1 MPPHIEVETHS
12 NDDWSWLT
20 SASSTTVDNGN
31 NNKLNNDN
39 NNNNTDLS
47 SPLFRDDDS
56 NIPPPPSRLDRRQS
70 DPDFT
75 ALVKHEE
82 KDTHITN
89 KPLVAPS
96 PVVSRIT
103 AIIGPESAYVNVR
116 TCSTT
121 TNNVSSS
128 SNNTPPS
135 ITTSTSISK
144 KEPIVYKN
152 GIPQKKKSPSP
163 NGTNCENKDSETNL
177 LRRATKL
184 VSKKG
189 WKVVK
194 SLPNKLMSTFKS
206 VKIPGVHKNV
216 V

>member
-1 MPPHIEVETHS
+1 MPPYIEVETHG

-20 SASSTTVDNGN
+20 TASSTAVNEN
-31 NNKLNNDN
+31 SSKLNNNDHN
-39 NNNNTDLS
+39 NDLS

-56 NIPPPPSRLDRRQS
+56 NIPPPSRLDRRQS

-75 ALVKHEE
+75 TLSAKHEE
-82 KDTHITN
+82 DTHIIIN
-89 KPLVAPS
+89 KPLAAHP

-103 AIIGPESAYVNVR
+103 AIIGPESAYVR
-116 TCSTT
+116 TNCSVNNSTT
-121 TNNVSSS
+121 NASS
-128 SNNTPPS
+128 NTPPS
-135 ITTSTSISK
+135 TSTASIPK
-144 KEPIVYKN
+144 REPIVYKN
-152 GIPQKKKSPSP
+152 GIPQKKKPLSSSSSG
-163 NGTNCENKDSETNL
+163 NSGENEDGNNKPVF

-189 WKVVK
+189 WRVVK
-194 SLPNKLMSTFKS
+194 SLPNKLISTVNS

>member
-1 MPPHIEVETHS
+1 MPPYIEVETHG

-20 SASSTTVDNGN
+20 TASSTAVNEN
-31 NNKLNNDN
+31 SSKLNNNDHN
-39 NNNNTDLS
+39 NDLS

-56 NIPPPPSRLDRRQS
+56 NIPPPSRLDRRQS

-75 ALVKHEE
+75 TLAAKQKE
-82 KDTHITN
+82 DTHIIIN
-89 KPLVAPS
+89 KPLAAPP

-103 AIIGPESAYVNVR
+103 AIIGPESAYVR
-116 TCSTT
+116 TNCSVNNSTT
-121 TNNVSSS
+121 NASS
-128 SNNTPPS
+128 NTPPS
-135 ITTSTSISK
+135 TSTASIPK
-144 KEPIVYKN
+144 REPIVYKN
-152 GIPQKKKSPSP
+152 GIPQKKKPLSSSSSG
-163 NGTNCENKDSETNL
+163 NSGENKDGDNKPMF

-194 SLPNKLMSTFKS
+194 SLPNKLISTVNS